1 VTTPFV
7 LGLDLDGVCSDYE
20 GGFRDH
26 CVSLTGKPA
35 SEFGPQTH
43 WSFQTSGWVETER
56 EFYDLHARAVGRGLF
71 ADMAAID
78 GVSKHLWAL
87 SDADVHIRIITHRLC
102 INGSH
107 GRAASDT
114 VAWLEKH
121 NIPYRDL
128 CFVADKSKVG
138 ADVYI
143 DDAPHNVAAL
153 RAAGGYTI
161 VFDTLYN
168 RDVDGP
174 RAHSWAEVAELVLAR
189 KAALGR

>member
-1 VTTPFV
+1 MTTPFV
-7 LGLDLDGVCSDYE
+7 LGLDLDGVCADYE

-26 CVSLTGKPA
+26 CARLTGRPS

-43 WSFQTSGWVETER
+43 WSFVESGWVGTEA
-56 EFYDLHARAVGRGLF
+56 EFYDLHARAVGGGLF
-71 ADMAAID
+71 ADMSALT
-78 GVSKHLWAL
+78 GVSKRLWQL
-87 SDADVHIRIITHRLC
+87 SDAGVHIRVITHRLC
-102 INGSH
+102 INGTH
-107 GRAASDT
+107 AKTASDT
-114 VAWLEKH
+114 VAWLETH

-128 CFVADKSKVG
+128 CFVADKSQVG

-153 RAAGGYTI
+153 RASGGYTI

-168 RDVDGP
+168 RGIDGP
-174 RAHSWAEVAELVLAR
+174 RAHNWAEAADLIMDR